1 MKFGRAA
8 PDTAPG
14 LLLPGALSI
23 DPVTGEVTGPGGR
36 EQLDPKVM
44 QVLMALARRAG
55 EVVSHEE
62 LFAEVWSG
70 AVVTD
75 DVLRRCIYQLREHLV
90 RAGGDRRYRALLE
103 TLPKRGYR
111 LRRAADAPRPAG
123 ALRRSAAIAL
133 AAALA
138 AALALGWIIDSRRPD
153 APAPAVQPSIAVL
166 PFADL
171 SDAQDQQY
179 FAEGLSEEILNLLAQ
194 IPDLRVIARTSS
206 FAFRD
211 QPELGV
217 AAIARQ
223 LDVSHVLEGSVRKS
237 GDRVRITAQLVDA
250 SDSRHLWSETY
261 DREPRDL
268 LAVQEDIASAIAR
281 TLEIR
286 LVAGG
291 EAAERRVD
299 PGAYEHYLH
308 GLYLR
313 NRRGPGDLAAAERSF
328 RVALEIDADYAPA
341 WAALAS
347 VLMMRAFRESDGPT
361 EGLERMREAV
371 SRALA
376 LDPLLPEAQVRAA
389 QYHFQTG
396 DFERAREHWRRA
408 RELDPDHPLVL
419 GMQGGLAIRRG
430 DIGTALAV
438 KRRIV
443 MLDPVNA
450 TARNNL
456 AWTLV
461 RAGFDEE
468 AERQLARAKELSP
481 GNPTF
486 DRIEAEL
493 MILQGRFDEALGV
506 ADRLAPGALRE
517 QILAIATY
525 GLGQTAAAEAAV
537 ERMRRFDDF
546 ELPRRI
552 AEIHAVRGEVD
563 QAFEWLVAARDAELA
578 AAATPGERSRP
589 LNVIDSL
596 LLRALHDDPR
606 WTEIVPP
613 QEIFL

>member
-1 MKFGRAA
+1 MKDGRAA
-8 PDTAPG
+8 NHWPLGP
-14 LLLPGALSI
+14 LQLGALSI
-23 DPVTGEVTGPGGR
+23 DPATGEVTGPGGR

-44 QVLMALARRAG
+44 QVLTALAHRAG
-55 EVVSHEE
+55 EVVSHDE
-62 LFAEVWSG
+62 LFAEVWPG

-75 DVLRRCIYQLREHLV
+75 DVLRRCIYQLRAHLV

-111 LRRAADAPRPAG
+111 LCREADARRPAG
-123 ALRRSAAIAL
+123 ALRRPAAITL

-138 AALALGWIIDSRRPD
+138 AALGLGWIIESRRPD
-153 APAPAVQPSIAVL
+153 APAPAIQPSIAVL
-166 PFADL
+166 PFTDL

-194 IPDLRVIARTSS
+194 LPELRVIARTSS

-211 QPELGV
+211 QPQLGV

-250 SDSRHLWSETY
+250 SDSRHLWSETF

-286 LVAGG
+286 LVTGG

-328 RVALEIDADYAPA
+328 RGALEIDADYAPA

-347 VLMMRAFRESDGPT
+347 VLMMRAFRESDDPT

-371 SRALA
+371 ARALE
-376 LDPLLPEAQVRAA
+376 LDPALPEARVRAA
-389 QYHFQTG
+389 HYHFQAG

-408 RELDPDHPLVL
+408 QELDADHPLVL
-419 GMQGGLAIRRG
+419 GNLGGLAIRRG
-430 DIGTALAV
+430 DIDTALKV

-443 MLDPVNA
+443 QLDPLNA
-450 TARNNL
+450 VARSNL
-456 AWTLV
+456 AWVLA
-461 RAGFDEE
+461 RAGKFEE
-468 AERQLARAKELSP
+468 SERQLARAKELSP
-481 GNPTF
+481 GSSALDQT
-486 DRIEAEL
+486 EAEL
-493 MILQGRFDEALGV
+493 MILQGRFDDALGV

-563 QAFEWLVAARDAELA
+563 QAFEWLVVARDAELA
-578 AAATPGERSRP
+578 AAPTPGERSRP
-589 LNVIDSL
+589 FRVIDSL
-596 LLRALHDDPR
+596 LLRSLHDDPR
-606 WTEIVPP
+606 WAGIVPP
-613 QEIFL
+613 GDVFL